1 MYRQI
6 RSEYSGRLAIVVLDR
21 PERRNA
27 FSAELMREMIACARE
42 LESRNDVDAVIVSG
56 AGGWFSAAFATLR
69 VPRAK
74 PRSSAVA
81 SKSGYS
87 LVRHSGRRPRPRY
100 RTSTPRPGAQTS
112 SLPQ

>member
-6 RSEYSGRLAIVVLDR
+6 RSEYSGRLAMVVLDR

-56 AGGWFSAAFATLR
+56 AGGWFSAALR
-69 VPRAK
+69 HPARAAREAALK
-74 PRSSAVA
+74 RRS
-81 SKSGYS
+81 K
-87 LVRHSGRRPRPRY
+87 
-100 RTSTPRPGAQTS
+100 
-112 SLPQ
+112 